1 MPSSRNHCEFWNEWS
16 FCLFVFQWIRLLL
29 DTMNSGSFSG
39 WRIWVQAISDFFES
53 MEIRIKHDPSQ
64 PQWFKL
70 NWKRWLFK
78 AQNRLAVSSDILT
91 SLSLFISFLLFF
103 PLHSG
108 QTLGKKRHAKT
119 KNLDYIHSYP
129 KQSKGARNSVRKCV
143 FRGQVNLIVNKASEL
158 PSDWCLL
165 SLLVL
170 FVCLKVKCLGQPGL
184 DLLLLLKS
192 VSTERHTEKIHCCG
206 AALSISNGCSLQIW
220 IHH

>member
-1 MPSSRNHCEFWNEWS
+1 
-16 FCLFVFQWIRLLL
+16 
-29 DTMNSGSFSG
+29 
-39 WRIWVQAISDFFES
+39 

-64 PQWFKL
+64 PQWFTL

-91 SLSLFISFLLFF
+91 SLSLSSSLSYFSFLC
-103 PLHSG
+103 
-108 QTLGKKRHAKT
+108 TLAKPWEKRHAKT

-129 KQSKGARNSVRKCV
+129 KQNKGARNSVRKCI